1 MRLPERKRTVPVTPV
16 LVDRMHGLL
25 EAYAAW
31 METQNFSGDTVQ
43 TRRTTIGYFLEWC
56 GERGLDSPVDITRP
70 VLERYQRSLY
80 QYRKKNGEPLTFR
93 TQNTRLRSLRGWF
106 RWMARQ
112 NHILH
117 NPASELEL
125 PRLENRLPKYI
136 LNVEEAEAVL
146 AVPDVAT
153 VEGLRDRAILE
164 TFYSTGMR
172 RMEVSNLKLY
182 DIDRERGTVMIRL
195 GKGKKDRHIPIGERA
210 LAWLGKYI
218 AEARPSLLGGVED
231 GTVFLD
237 AMGMG
242 FDRVRLTTLVRS
254 YIRKAKTGKQGS
266 CHLFRHTVATL
277 MLENGADIRVIQ
289 EMLGHA
295 KIATT
300 EMYTRVSINLLKQ
313 VYAATHPGAG
323 LKRALAAD
331 DDADAEEGLNAA
343 PFPHTRELFL
353 RGGPERSRLH
363 APGGPGL
370 DGEDRC
376 VKSSAREGAGYL
388 TARMRGNQE
397 C

>member
-1 MRLPERKRTVPVTPV
+1 
-16 LVDRMHGLL
+16 MHGLL
-25 EAYAAW
+25 EEYLVW
-31 METQNFSGDTVQ
+31 MQTQNFSDDTVA
-43 TRRTTIGYFLEWC
+43 TRRTTIGYFLAWTR
-56 GERGLDSPVDITRP
+56 ERGLDAPAEITRP

-93 TQNTRLRSLRGWF
+93 TQNTRLRSLKGWF

-117 NPASELEL
+117 NPASELLL

-136 LNVEEAEAVL
+136 LSVEEAETVL

-153 VEGLRDRAILE
+153 VEGLRDRAMLE

-172 RMEVSNLKLY
+172 RMEVANLKLY

-210 LAWLGKYI
+210 LAWIGKYI
-218 AEARPSLLGGVED
+218 AEARPELLGAADD

-237 AMGMG
+237 EAGAA
-242 FDRVRLTTLVRS
+242 FDRVRLTTLVRG
-254 YIRKAKTGKQGS
+254 YIRKAKIGKQGG

-295 KIATT
+295 KISTT

-323 LKRALAAD
+323 LHRASVSASPEAVAELQAALEEE
-331 DDADAEEGLNAA
+331 AAEEGL
-343 PFPHTRELFL
+343 
-353 RGGPERSRLH
+353 
-363 APGGPGL
+363 
-370 DGEDRC
+370 
-376 VKSSAREGAGYL
+376 
-388 TARMRGNQE
+388 
-397 C
+397 